1 MSLFNI
7 YLFVTVAGTGGGLF
21 RYMYGR
27 FLKEA
32 AGIVSIREFA
42 RLGDEMIGCGDMWK
56 EFALPMKD
64 ALDMENPASLLKDV
78 PERLNAIA
86 DREERVFQ
94 GLKEIIR

>member
-1 MSLFNI
+1 
-7 YLFVTVAGTGGGLF
+7 
-21 RYMYGR
+21 
-27 FLKEA
+27 
-32 AGIVSIREFA
+32 
-42 RLGDEMIGCGDMWK
+42 MWK